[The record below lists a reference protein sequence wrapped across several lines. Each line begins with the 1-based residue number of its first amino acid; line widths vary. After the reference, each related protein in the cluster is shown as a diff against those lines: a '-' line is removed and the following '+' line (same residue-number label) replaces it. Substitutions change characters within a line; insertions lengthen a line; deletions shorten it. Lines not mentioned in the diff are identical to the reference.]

1 MLIKF
6 LIFFFIIL
14 IIYQLI
20 LANLIIEGLEN
31 KESSGDS
38 YKSYDSND
46 PLILGQ
52 QNAGNIEYLK
62 KRMED
67 IQGVYQTVQDLSNN
81 YQNLQTQVDD
91 LVLAQKE
98 YTTNMI
104 GEEPPE
110 INGYVQDDTVDSTTF
125 ITE

>member
-6 LIFFFIIL
+6 LIIFFIIL

-31 KESSGDS
+31 KESNNDN

-62 KRMED
+62 KRMDD
-67 IQGVYQTVQDLSNN
+67 IQGLYQTVQDLSNN